1 MCPTASTSSL
11 AVDPRK
17 RKESARV
24 GRARVAKKVEST
36 YMSREGTQCAF
47 VLSMHASCL
56 RHAAGVRRG
65 GARVDAHEDFAVL
78 DVRRIGI
85 KVSVTFVPHDVRMR
99 FDVRMRSDVQC

>member
-1 MCPTASTSSL
+1 MPHRQHL
-11 AVDPRK
+11 QLRHPRK

-24 GRARVAKKVEST
+24 GRARVDKKDSS
-36 YMSREGTQCAF
+36 YMSREGTQCTF
-47 VLSMHASCL
+47 VLFMHARCL
-56 RHAAGVRRG
+56 RHAAVVRRG
-65 GARVDAHEDFAVL
+65 GARVDAHEDFAAL